1 MIMLSKDWLEW
12 FFQAYANR
20 NLLEYVTAC
29 SGFFF
34 PHSIR
39 QSYLR
44 ARFAGNSAAIACTPC
59 CQDENGKEMWWAC
72 GTIAIAPIACH
83 ARSLRVSLLN
93 NENLVL
99 SKGLIINYH
108 RERFGKLTFWAVN
121 FASRTEFLGNF
132 LSSSTS
138 LLQTYS
144 SHSKFNDICGWRML
158 TLSTSAFQTFTVVIR
173 LLSTPLIKPNFP
185 ACFTL
190 PPIYN
195 TTVSLE
201 NRILLLNRA
210 SRSPIIDLNRITLMW
225 NYVMKVLVFKSFA
238 V

>member
-44 ARFAGNSAAIACTPC
+44 ASFAGNSAAIACTPC
-59 CQDENGKEMWWAC
+59 YQDENGKEMWWAC

-83 ARSLRVSLLN
+83 ARSLRISLLN

-108 RERFGKLTFWAVN
+108 RQRFGKLTFWAINPSLAALN
-121 FASRTEFLGNF
+121 FSG
-132 LSSSTS
+132 TS
-138 LLQTYS
+138 CLPQQVFCRL
-144 SHSKFNDICGWRML
+144 
-158 TLSTSAFQTFTVVIR
+158 IR
-173 LLSTPLIKPNFP
+173 HIRDSMIYAAGECLLSQRQLSKLSRWKFD
-185 ACFTL
+185 F
-190 PPIYN
+190 YQ
-195 TTVSLE
+195 
-201 NRILLLNRA
+201 LL
-210 SRSPIIDLNRITLMW
+210 W
-225 NYVMKVLVFKSFA
+225 
-238 V
+238 